1 MDYEK
6 GKEIE
11 NVIYDLRKI
20 HDNYYCGDKPMTDL
34 DEIYNKVDECVKR
47 LKRVLGEDDY

>member
-11 NVIYDLRKI
+11 NVIYELRKI
-20 HDNYYCGDKPMTDL
+20 HDEYYIGDKPMTDL
-34 DEIYNKVDECVKR
+34 ESIYKKVDESVRR
-47 LKRVLGEDDY
+47 LKRVLGEDY